1 MLKKPQVPA
10 MALSVHGV
18 LAAFAGNRRFFDR
31 FKARLGRDTLR
42 CLVALLL
49 LTLPAAAQK
58 PRTDQFTPVIV
69 STLTSSALPFPGTD
83 GKYHAVYELVVTN
96 TKPTTATL
104 KKIEVV
110 GGQPQKSAVVAAY
123 TGDGLVS
130 RLRTLANTPANS
142 AEIEFNGTRLFLI
155 DVTFDSPSDIP
166 ARLEH
171 HVELTAAS
179 MPAPVPMTP
188 EALSY
193 TVAPIKLS
201 LPPIEIGPPLSGSG
215 WVAINGCCGLG
226 GAHRGSGLSANGG
239 IYYGQRFA
247 IDWMRLDEAGRLV
260 HGDPADVHNYSDYGV
275 DVLSVA
281 DGMVVDLLSTL
292 DDQPPGQLPDPK
304 TITIQNVDGNH
315 VIVDL
320 GHGVYA
326 FYAHLE
332 KNSIPVAMGQHV
344 KRGEVLG
351 KLGNTGNTSAPHLHF
366 HLMDGP
372 SPLASNGIPYVID
385 SFVLTGQIPEDK
397 DPALAPSIEGSWSS
411 YLFPS
416 ASPRH
421 GQFPMDL
428 TVVNF
433 PGKQ

>member
-1 MLKKPQVPA
+1 
-10 MALSVHGV
+10 MALSFVP
-18 LAAFAGNRRFFDR
+18 LAKHA
-31 FKARLGRDTLR
+31 LIP
-42 CLVALLL
+42 LLL
-49 LTLPAAAQK
+49 LLPAMGQEAA
-58 PRTDQFTPVIV
+58 PDQFTPVLV
-69 STLTSSALPFPGTD
+69 SPLTSSTQPFLATD
-83 GKYHAVYELVVTN
+83 GKYHVDYELVVTN
-96 TKPTTATL
+96 AKPTTATL
-104 KKIEVV
+104 KKIEVLDADK
-110 GGQPQKSAVVAAY
+110 PSAVIASY
-123 TGDGLVS
+123 QGDTLLS
-130 RLRTLANTPANS
+130 RLRTMGGAPANNL
-142 AEIEFNGTRLFLI
+142 EIEFNGMRMFLI
-155 DVTFDSPSDIP
+155 DLIFDTRAEVPN
-166 ARLEH
+166 RLQH
-171 HVELTAAS
+171 HFEVMAAPT
-179 MPAPVPMTP
+179 PAPMPVTP
-188 EALSY
+188 VALSY
-193 TVAPIKLS
+193 TVAPIALQQKVL
-201 LPPIEIGPPLSGSG
+201 EIVPPLKGQR
-215 WVAINGCCGLG
+215 WMALNGCCGLSA
-226 GAHRGSGLSANGG
+226 AHRGAGQSVNGG
-239 IYYGQRFA
+239 MYFGQRFA
-247 IDWMRLDEAGRLV
+247 IDWMRLDEGGRLV
-260 HGDPADVHNYSDYGV
+260 HGDPADVHNYSDYDA
-275 DVLSVA
+275 DVLAVA
-281 DGMVVDLLSTL
+281 DGTVVTMLDTL

-315 VIVDL
+315 VIVEL